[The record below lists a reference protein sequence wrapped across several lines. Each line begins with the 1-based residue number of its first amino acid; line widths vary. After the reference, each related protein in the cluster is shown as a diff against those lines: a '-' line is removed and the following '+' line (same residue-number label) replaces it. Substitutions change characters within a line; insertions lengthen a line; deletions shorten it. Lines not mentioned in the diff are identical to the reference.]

1 MSIFVGKLVRKMNK
15 NNKEFYVGS
24 VGKIP
29 IIANWGTKKTDELY
43 LKIDKARIDYLE
55 DREKKSKEEA
65 K

>member
-15 NNKEFYVGS
+15 NNKEFFVGS
-24 VGKIP
+24 VMKIP
-29 IIANWGTKKTDELY
+29 IIANWGTKKPDELY
-43 LKIDKARIDYLE
+43 FKIDKARIDYLE